1 MQLCVSNGPEEVN
14 NHSEELAGEVAETL
28 PEVLED
34 YYREST
40 SALLPSEAEFEACWK
55 QTRSRLLFRATPSQ
69 RKLVGR
75 ALCSVLFDK
84 LFSYSAVKQQFEK
97 THMKIRDQKAFAALD
112 SQGNLNIHA
121 PNAISTYDQN
131 LKYWTP
137 TSEPTCYKRAQFVP
151 EWLQDPH
158 VREYARIDSIP
169 PSRDGTSAP
178 EDVYNTWPGFRAD
191 SLPAVAESDVL
202 PLVKPILDHLRDV
215 ITGPDHL
222 DFLVAWLA
230 QQVQDPADITR
241 VAIVLQGK
249 QGVGKN
255 MIFDF
260 YIDSVLGAGSRNNPI
275 DGAGYRTAKPS
286 EDVFGKH
293 STAQQNK
300 VFIMV
305 DEIHSDEMRPLMN
318 KLKDRITG
326 ATVNIN
332 PKNKTEYTVCNLCNF
347 MFTTNDMNPLRLES
361 EERRFVVFGCKG
373 CKKGNTE
380 YFKGLK
386 THLCRDDVARAFLQ
400 YLREVDVRKFLP
412 FEAHRPQTEAYFAM
426 QRRSI
431 PLFYKF
437 LSSVVT
443 NELRKLKSSSPYSKP
458 KGEDRKAKMFFDEF
472 VEWGRQGLYD
482 TKTYTLS
489 GFGAEAAQLISEL
502 DAVDPDQLTFKKKKK
517 DHGMVYI
524 VDWPKLQKF
533 LEGTQKFDPQAAE

>member
-1 MQLCVSNGPEEVN
+1 
-14 NHSEELAGEVAETL
+14 
-28 PEVLED
+28 
-34 YYREST
+34 
-40 SALLPSEAEFEACWK
+40 
-55 QTRSRLLFRATPSQ
+55 
-69 RKLVGR
+69 
-75 ALCSVLFDK
+75 
-84 LFSYSAVKQQFEK
+84 
-97 THMKIRDQKAFAALD
+97 
-112 SQGNLNIHA
+112 
-121 PNAISTYDQN
+121 
-131 LKYWTP
+131 
-137 TSEPTCYKRAQFVP
+137 VP

-158 VREYARIDSIP
+158 VREYARIDWIT

-332 PKNKTEYTVCNLCNF
+332 PKNKTEYTVRNLCNF

-373 CKKGNTE
+373 CKKGNAE

-426 QRRSI
+426 HRRSI

-437 LSSVVT
+437 ISSVVT

-458 KGEDRKAKMFFDEF
+458 KGEDGKAKMFFDEF
-472 VEWGRQGLYD
+472 VEWGRQGPYN

-489 GFGAEAAQLISEL
+489 GFGAETAQLISEL
-502 DAVDPDQLTFKKKKK
+502 DVVDPDQLNFKKKKK

-533 LEGTQKFDPQAAE
+533 LERTQKFDPQGAE